1 MKWDD
6 FSSKMKEK
14 GVQVF
19 TPLDIRRTVGGT
31 KTAVTFLVHR
41 WKESG
46 KIVGLRRELYAF
58 SDAHLPD
65 PYIANK
71 LYEPSYVSLEFALSY
86 HRIIPENVY
95 TITSV
100 TTRRTNEFQ
109 VMGRLF
115 AYRKIKREAFT
126 GYTIVRRGGFSF
138 NIADPEKAFVDANYY
153 RYLNGINPIRRFN
166 KEKLRSVRAV
176 KYARLFNNRKFI
188 SIIIT
193 AMQ

>member
-1 MKWDD
+1 MKWDE
-6 FSSKMKEK
+6 FSKEMRQK
-14 GVQVF
+14 RVQVF
-19 TPLDIRRTVGGT
+19 TPLDIRRVVGGT

-41 WKESG
+41 WKASG

-58 SDAHLPD
+58 ADAHLPE
-65 PYIANK
+65 PYVANK

-109 VMGRLF
+109 FMGKLF
-115 AYRKIKREAFT
+115 AYKKIKREAFT
-126 GYTIVRRGGFSF
+126 GYATVHRGGFSF

-153 RYLNGINPIRRFN
+153 RYLKGVKPLRRFD
-166 KEKLRSVRAV
+166 KEKLRNVRAV
-176 KYARLFNNRKFI
+176 KYARLFHNRKFI

-193 AMQ
+193 ALQ